1 MATIKGTKKQARKR
15 HRQSLERRMRN
26 RSVRTRVRRQMRML
40 RIALAEGDAAKV
52 KELLPET
59 MSVIDIGWRKGVF
72 HRNSAARYKSRMAR
86 QAEAIISGKE
96 A

>member
-26 RSVRTRVRRQMRML
+26 HSVRTRVRRQMRLM
-40 RIALAEGDAAKV
+40 RIALAEGDAKKV
-52 KELLPET
+52 EELLPGT
-59 MSVIDIGWRKGVF
+59 MSVIDVGWRKGVF
-72 HRNSAARYKSRMAR
+72 HRNSAARYKSRMMR
-86 QAEAIISGKE
+86 QANAVISGKE

>member
-26 RSVRTRVRRQMRML
+26 RAVRTRIRRQMRLM
-40 RIALAEGDAAKV
+40 RAAMADGDADKV
-52 KELLPET
+52 KDLLPET
-59 MSVIDIGWRKGVF
+59 MAVIDTGWRKGVL
-72 HRNSAARYKSRMAR
+72 HRNTASRYKSRMAR
-86 QAEAIISGKE
+86 QAQAVIAGGK

>member
-26 RSVRTRVRRQMRML
+26 RAVRTRVRRQMRLM
-40 RIALAEGDAAKV
+40 RAAIAEGDKKKV
-52 KELLPET
+52 QELLPGT
-59 MSVIDIGWRKGVF
+59 LSVIDVGWRKGVF
-72 HRNSAARYKSRMAR
+72 HRNTAARYKSRMAK
-86 QAEAIISGKE
+86 QAQAVISGKG

>member
-1 MATIKGTKKQARKR
+1 MTIKGTKKQARKR

-26 RSVRTRVRRQMRML
+26 RSVRSRVRRQMRLM
-40 RIALAEGDAAKV
+40 RIAIAEGDADKV

-59 MSVIDIGWRKGVF
+59 ISVIDVGWRKGVF
-72 HRNSAARYKSRMAR
+72 HRNTASRYKSRMTR
-86 QAEAIISGKE
+86 QAQAVISGKE

>member
-1 MATIKGTKKQARKR
+1 MATIKGTKRQARKR

-26 RSVRTRVRRQMRML
+26 KAVRSRVRHQMRKM
-40 RIALAEGDAAKV
+40 RAAIEEGDAEKV

-59 MSVIDIGWRKGVF
+59 FSVIDVGWRKGVL
-72 HRNSAARYKSRMAR
+72 HRNTASRYKARMAK
-86 QAEAIISGKE
+86 QAQSVIAAKE

>member
-1 MATIKGTKKQARKR
+1 MTIKGTKKQARKR

-26 RSVRTRVRRQMRML
+26 RSVRSRVRRQMRLM
-40 RIALAEGDAAKV
+40 RTALAEGDAKQV

-59 MSVIDIGWRKGVF
+59 FSVIDVGWRKGVL
-72 HRNSAARYKSRMAR
+72 HRNTASRYKSRMAR
-86 QAEAIISGKE
+86 QAEAVIAGKE

>member
-26 RSVRTRVRRQMRML
+26 RSVRTRVRRQMRLM
-40 RIALAEGDAAKV
+40 RAAIAEGDKKTV
-52 KELLPET
+52 EKLLPET
-59 MSVIDIGWRKGVF
+59 MSIIDVGWRKGVF
-72 HRNSAARYKSRMAR
+72 HRNTAARYKSRMAK
-86 QAEAIISGKE
+86 QAQAVISGAK

>member
-1 MATIKGTKKQARKR
+1 MTIKGTKKQARKR

-26 RSVRTRVRRQMRML
+26 RAVRTRVRRQMRIM
-40 RIALAEGDAAKV
+40 RSAISDGDAEKV

-59 MSVIDIGWRKGVF
+59 FSVIDVGWRKGVF
-72 HRNSAARYKSRMAR
+72 HRNTASRYKARMAR
-86 QAEAIISGKE
+86 QAQAVIRGKD

>member
-1 MATIKGTKKQARKR
+1 MTIKGTKKQARKR

-26 RSVRTRVRRQMRML
+26 RSVRSRVRRQMRLM
-40 RIALAEGDAAKV
+40 RSALAEGDADKV

-59 MSVIDIGWRKGVF
+59 FSVIDVGWRKGVL
-72 HRNSAARYKSRMAR
+72 HRNTASRYKSRMAR
-86 QAEAIISGKE
+86 QADAVISGKE